1 MIAAVFAQSVALSF
15 EKWKDFSGRAE
26 RKEFWSFFIFCLI
39 GELLLLALD
48 VTLDLYFPVIE
59 NGFFS
64 GVFSLV
70 TFVPLVAV
78 TTRRLHDIG
87 KSGWLQLV
95 IFVPF
100 IGFVAL
106 LTFWLRASQPKSND
120 YGSPV
125 SIGS

>member
-1 MIAAVFAQSVALSF
+1 MIVAAFARSIAIPF
-15 EKWKDFSGRAE
+15 EKWRDFSGRAD
-26 RKEFWSFFIFCLI
+26 RKEFWSFFLFCLI

-48 VTLDLYFPVIE
+48 VTLDLYFPAIE
-59 NGFFS
+59 DGLFS
-64 GVFSLV
+64 ALFSLV

-78 TTRRLHDIG
+78 VTRRLHDIG

-106 LTFWLRASQPKSND
+106 LTFWLRASQPKANE

-125 SIGS
+125 SIAS